1 MKTRDE
7 HSRQLFQSQSLL
19 GVTLLALALGLGSA
33 SPAYADLEFEPILRA
48 AWDYDDNAA
57 LSVRTDEEEQIS
69 GVIGEASVDIRNAF
83 DKGFISLRPMLRSRR
98 YESEADRDSDD
109 QFLDFRSSYNGV
121 RNDFRFN
128 ADYDR
133 ESVRTAELADADLD
147 TDIDPDDIPDDDTGR
162 ISGRERRERI
172 RGTARWGFQLSSV
185 SVIEAS
191 VNHLDV
197 GYEDQEPL
205 STLFDYTD
213 TRFRL
218 AYNRSFSPR
227 TSGVIAATARNYNSE
242 RLNADQS
249 GVGVQLGLTRDLSE
263 TVQFRALFG
272 VEDTDVQ
279 TAGLVPEDRE
289 QNIIGNISIVRNLE
303 TTRLLAQYRQRI
315 APSGRGGLTR
325 RDEFNLRFTRD
336 LNDRFSAGLGVRA
349 YTINTLRG
357 DVAEQDFVQL
367 RGQVFWRISQAFSL
381 QADYRYTVINRE
393 LLGEGANANRITLWL
408 SYHPMTT
415 GRVRTASAR

>member
-1 MKTRDE
+1 M
-7 HSRQLFQSQSLL
+7 
-19 GVTLLALALGLGSA
+19 
-33 SPAYADLEFEPILRA
+33 
-48 AWDYDDNAA
+48 
-57 LSVRTDEEEQIS
+57 
-69 GVIGEASVDIRNAF
+69 
-83 DKGFISLRPMLRSRR
+83 
-98 YESEADRDSDD
+98 
-109 QFLDFRSSYNGV
+109 
-121 RNDFRFN
+121 
-128 ADYDR
+128 
-133 ESVRTAELADADLD
+133 
-147 TDIDPDDIPDDDTGR
+147 
-162 ISGRERRERI
+162 
-172 RGTARWGFQLSSV
+172 
-185 SVIEAS
+185 
-191 VNHLDV
+191 
-197 GYEDQEPL
+197 
-205 STLFDYTD
+205 
-213 TRFRL
+213 
-218 AYNRSFSPR
+218 
-227 TSGVIAATARNYNSE
+227 
-242 RLNADQS
+242 
-249 GVGVQLGLTRDLSE
+249 
-263 TVQFRALFG
+263 QFRALFG